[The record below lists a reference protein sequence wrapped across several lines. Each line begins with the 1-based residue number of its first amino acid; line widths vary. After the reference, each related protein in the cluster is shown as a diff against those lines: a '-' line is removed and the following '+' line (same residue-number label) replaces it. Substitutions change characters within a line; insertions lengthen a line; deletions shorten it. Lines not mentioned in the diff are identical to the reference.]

1 MGCTHS
7 HKEYTRTSP
16 TNTESEAES
25 EQQSDVKENI
35 TRRKSMSVKTK
46 ELLVGVL
53 NRSRKRETILM
64 VS

>member
-7 HKEYTRTSP
+7 HREYTRTSP

-25 EQQSDVKENI
+25 EQKSDVEENI
-35 TRRKSMSVKTK
+35 TRRKSMSVKCK

>member
-7 HKEYTRTSP
+7 HWEYTRTSP

-25 EQQSDVKENI
+25 EQKSDVEKNI

-46 ELLVGVL
+46 ELLVGML
-53 NRSRKRETILM
+53 NRSRKKETILM